1 MTWNNDSAADEKL
14 DTDVAIVVADV
25 AAAVVDAALALKM
38 FFNFYFSRSSTLAFV
53 EEPLFERDEQH
64 HQQQHRK

>member
-1 MTWNNDSAADEKL
+1 MTWNNDSASDEKL
-14 DTDVAIVVADV
+14 DTDVAIVV

>member
-14 DTDVAIVVADV
+14 DTDVAIVV